1 MNVNANEVEV
11 GNDDRLS
18 PFCWSLKTGPVG
30 AIGKGPVGPCSSPTS
45 FASRRWITEA
55 AARVN
60 ADRLRRE
67 MLMRGWNGVD
77 LAYRAGV
84 TPATVSHAMRGLPIS
99 SSALLKLAV
108 ALSSAPVIDG
118 AAELLA

>member
-1 MNVNANEVEV
+1 M
-11 GNDDRLS
+11 
-18 PFCWSLKTGPVG
+18 
-30 AIGKGPVGPCSSPTS
+30 
-45 FASRRWITEA
+45 A

-67 MLMRGWNGVD
+67 MLLRGWNGVD

-99 SSALLKLAV
+99 STTLLKLAV
-108 ALSSAPVIDG
+108 ALSSAPVVDG

>member
-1 MNVNANEVEV
+1 M
-11 GNDDRLS
+11 
-18 PFCWSLKTGPVG
+18 
-30 AIGKGPVGPCSSPTS
+30 
-45 FASRRWITEA
+45 A

-60 ADRLRRE
+60 TDRLRWE

-99 SSALLKLAV
+99 STTLLKLAV

>member
-1 MNVNANEVEV
+1 M
-11 GNDDRLS
+11 
-18 PFCWSLKTGPVG
+18 
-30 AIGKGPVGPCSSPTS
+30 
-45 FASRRWITEA
+45 A
-55 AARVN
+55 AQVN

-67 MLMRGWNGVD
+67 MLVRGWNGVD

-99 SSALLKLAV
+99 STTLLKLAV